1 MRGDASLA
9 ASRVAA
15 AFGRATAVIVIL
27 LWSIGPIALILLA
40 AFTPERDI
48 FAASRAGWRPT
59 IANFA
64 ALWAKWGD
72 FFAGLANSLIVAAGA
87 TILAV
92 VVSTL
97 AGFGYS
103 RWRSRLLSGSAFA
116 LIALR
121 LLPPIVTTLPLF
133 PIVNALRLN
142 DTHAVLIILYAAF
155 FVSLGTM
162 VMRTFIDQ
170 IPRELD
176 EAAVMDGATQWQI
189 LRKVILPL
197 SGQGMVAVAIF
208 VIVYAWNEFLFAF
221 IFTSKW
227 AKTAPL
233 VMSEMIGSLDGVEW
247 GVLFAATVTQLMPI
261 LAFVILSQRRLI
273 EGLTAGA
280 TKG

>member
-1 MRGDASLA
+1 MPGNGDILTRRFAIGVGKLA
-9 ASRVAA
+9 AS
-15 AFGRATAVIVIL
+15 AFIL
-27 LWSIGPIALILLA
+27 LWSIGPIALIAIA

-48 FAASRAGWRPT
+48 FAVTRKGWTPT
-59 IANFA
+59 IDNFVG
-64 ALWAKWGD
+64 LWTKWGD
-72 FFAGLANSLIVAAGA
+72 FFAGLTNSLIITAGA
-87 TILAV
+87 TLLAV
-92 VVSTL
+92 IVSTL

-103 RWRSRLLSGSAFA
+103 RWRSKFLSGSAFA

-133 PIVNALRLN
+133 PIVNLLRLN

-176 EAAVMDGATQWQI
+176 EAAMMDGATQAQVM
-189 LRKVILPL
+189 RKVILPL
-197 SGQGMVAVAIF
+197 CAQGMVAVAIF
-208 VIVYAWNEFLFAF
+208 VVVYAWNEFLFAF
-221 IFTSKW
+221 IFTTKW

-247 GVLFAATVTQLMPI
+247 GILFAATITQLLPVLI
-261 LAFVILSQRRLI
+261 FVVLSQRHLI